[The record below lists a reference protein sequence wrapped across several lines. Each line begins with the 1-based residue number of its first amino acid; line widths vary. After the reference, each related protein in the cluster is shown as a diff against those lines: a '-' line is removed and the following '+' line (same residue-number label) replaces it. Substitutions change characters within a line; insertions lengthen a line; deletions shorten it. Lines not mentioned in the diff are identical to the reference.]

1 MPSYRFE
8 IKGGAVDEEIVVM
21 SSNEQEAIAQASR
34 YRDKEYGM
42 YTAPPSVQL
51 KSQVK
56 TFIKT
61 DW

>member
-21 SSNEQEAIAQASR
+21 SSNEQEAVNHAIQ
-34 YRDKEYGM
+34 YRDKNYGM

-51 KSQVK
+51 KNQVK
-56 TFIKT
+56 TFIRT